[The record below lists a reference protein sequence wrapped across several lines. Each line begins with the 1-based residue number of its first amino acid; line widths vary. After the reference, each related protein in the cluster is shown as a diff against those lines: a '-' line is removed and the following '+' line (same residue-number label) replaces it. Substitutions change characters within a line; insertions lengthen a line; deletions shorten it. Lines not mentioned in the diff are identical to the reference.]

1 MGCWVSST
9 PHSSKRGNRPTSP
22 STAIEGLE
30 PWPNQ
35 QAARSDASAGSRI
48 ASCPRPRAGPGPAPP
63 HQPFSLLSLQRLLCP
78 SLKYPQRKLKTF
90 LRVGSRLRSLP
101 PTRADPDRRPPALR
115 LPRGLAPWI
124 SAPADGRDGGAG
136 AGAAPAARG
145 SCLSFHPSVHLAP
158 PASHL
163 CAPARTIS
171 NTEEKETSADGQRTG
186 APYFAALLMQ
196 LGHYPR
202 GDLTVS
208 GSGGYPCF
216 LASCVPSV
224 GVWKSS
230 DSAGWFAWMDACP

>member
-1 MGCWVSST
+1 MPSS
-9 PHSSKRGNRPTSP
+9 PCR
-22 STAIEGLE
+22 
-30 PWPNQ
+30 
-35 QAARSDASAGSRI
+35 
-48 ASCPRPRAGPGPAPP
+48 PRPAPCH
-63 HQPFSLLSLQRLLCP
+63 HQPFSLLSLQRLICS
-78 SLKYPQRKLKTF
+78 SLKYPQRKLIKTF
-90 LRVGSRLRSLP
+90 LLVGSRLRSLP

-163 CAPARTIS
+163 CAPPARTIS
-171 NTEEKETSADGQRTG
+171 NTEERETSADGQRTG
-186 APYFAALLMQ
+186 APYFAAHLMQ

-230 DSAGWFAWMDACP
+230 DSAGWLTWMDACP